1 MLKAAEWTLALED
14 SPGVP
19 RAVFLAVCA
28 SCGAESVEA
37 REESLSV
44 EVWALKHTGLNPSH
58 RRFTLHTAQPWL
70 VSPAPGNPYYD
81 REAVERH

>member
-1 MLKAAEWTLALED
+1 M
-14 SPGVP
+14 
-19 RAVFLAVCA
+19 
-28 SCGAESVEA
+28 
-37 REESLSV
+37 